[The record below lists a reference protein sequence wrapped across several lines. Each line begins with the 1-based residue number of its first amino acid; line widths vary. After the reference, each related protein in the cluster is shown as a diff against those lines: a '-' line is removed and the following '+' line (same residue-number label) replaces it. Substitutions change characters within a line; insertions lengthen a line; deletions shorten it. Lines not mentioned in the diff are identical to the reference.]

1 MSALE
6 RLLAFH
12 LAPLRPTQSG
22 RNEWG
27 VLWFEWQ
34 SKTDAVGPLF
44 AYVSSRDVTLSCGP
58 AHTHFD
64 VNLGSYRALTN
75 RVAKKSVAREA
86 AKEVARFLRDE
97 IAVVTDIEAGGASFS
112 SAWCHVSKLDD
123 LLGQVGSES
132 NSERQCRA
140 WSRSRRL
147 RG

>member
-6 RLLAFH
+6 RFLAFH
-12 LAPLRPTQSG
+12 LAPLRPTRSG

-27 VLWFEWQ
+27 VFWFEWQ
-34 SKTDAVGPLF
+34 PRTDAVGPLL
-44 AYVSSRDVTLSCGP
+44 AYVSSMDVTLSCGP

-97 IAVVTDIEAGGASFS
+97 IAVVADIEAGGAVRS
-112 SAWCHVSKLDD
+112 SAWCHVSKLDE
-123 LLGQVGSES
+123 LLGQVGSGS
-132 NSERQCRA
+132 HGERQCKA
-140 WSRSRRL
+140 WSWSRQL